1 MALMSIKPQYGLDKN
16 GNWSRCKAKDPNNCP
31 YHTQHENITKQEAER
46 RNEETAAHAYTIGNN
61 NMGMSG
67 SSVFNMEP
75 RGRKFKSDKMSVAIQ
90 AVKYGLCGFL
100 GGTALIVGL
109 NYVTSGQFQSATV
122 THQDSSYSTQM
133 YRVGKRWHTKRGYKT
148 EIRKQDGSIIT
159 VLTSKKIEKDAY
171 GTAVQMKTGIY
182 GSSSIKIDG
191 DSNPRFMKSENN
203 VNKGNHRNALSD
215 ALGIAGAATMAGAV
229 SELLK
234 ERKIHKNDNHEITK

>member
-16 GNWSRCKAKDPNNCP
+16 GNWSRCKAKYPNNCP

-90 AVKYGLCGFL
+90 AAKYGLCGFL

-122 THQDSSYSTQM
+122 IHQDSSYSTQM

-203 VNKGNHRNALSD
+203 ADKGNHRNAISD

-234 ERKIHKNDNHEITK
+234 ERKAHENDNNEYAS

>member
-1 MALMSIKPQYGLDKN
+1 MALMSIKPRYGLDKN
-16 GNWSRCKAKDPNNCP
+16 GNWSRCRANDPNNCP
-31 YHTQHENITKQEAER
+31 YHTHHENITKQEAER
-46 RNEETAAHAYTIGNN
+46 RNEEAAAHAYTIGNN

-75 RGRKFKSDKMSVAIQ
+75 RGREFKSDKASVAMQ
-90 AVKYGLCGFL
+90 AAKYGLCGL
-100 GGTALIVGL
+100 LSGAALIVGL

-203 VNKGNHRNALSD
+203 ADKGNHRNAISD

-234 ERKIHKNDNHEITK
+234 ERKAHENDNNEYAS

>member
-1 MALMSIKPQYGLDKN
+1 MSIKPQYGLDKN

-75 RGRKFKSDKMSVAIQ
+75 RGRKFKSDKMSVAIHAAQ
-90 AVKYGLCGFL
+90 YGLCGFL